1 MNGKT
6 SDMLKFLKKNHPK
19 AWRDYLD
26 QKTIYK
32 KLEGGIREIENP
44 KFIGPKKAK
53 GGIVKKMR
61 HGGSVKKKTKK
72 KKY

>member
-32 KLEGGIREIENP
+32 KVEGGIKEIENP
-44 KFIGPKKAK
+44 KFIGAKKAK
-53 GGIVKKMR
+53 GGIVKKNK
-61 HGGSVKKKTKK
+61 GGLMVTPKRAKRG
-72 KKY
+72 Y